1 MLYHFKTHL
10 KTRLQYFLHR
20 LQVIARWCYTIG
32 APKSSSRGNCWFF
45 NNCRKL
51 SHKILRIKYH
61 RIYIIRRSANFCCN
75 VHKKMTKLCCF
86 KRNSPAVLTLSKV
99 ASTNNREES
108 VSSVARV
115 NVLTNS
121 STDFHALSQPLSKTR
136 HNLVHWT
143 FWQIITETS
152 VLFDM
157 TIKRI
162 TTHSLTHSLLRLT
175 SWGP

>member
-1 MLYHFKTHL
+1 
-10 KTRLQYFLHR
+10 
-20 LQVIARWCYTIG
+20 
-32 APKSSSRGNCWFF
+32 
-45 NNCRKL
+45 
-51 SHKILRIKYH
+51 
-61 RIYIIRRSANFCCN
+61 
-75 VHKKMTKLCCF
+75 MTKLCCF

-157 TIKRI
+157 TLKRI
-162 TTHSLTHSLLRLT
+162 TTKIINSFNSLQLKPIRHSDVTIAL
-175 SWGP
+175 SW